1 MWSCM
6 ARVWP
11 CPWEGCCC
19 NWCIWLIQDEF
30 GPIKFS
36 LALTS
41 FPHLMAVILL
51 PINTSGSSPGKQC
64 PSLLMYDYLMK
75 QRSVPMTFWGLP
87 LPPHLQLMW
96 QRPSEGML
104 PISFLWHQLSRSLY
118 PAAGRY
124 WRGPAVYSDS
134 CKQCNVPVHPD
145 QPCGLHCL
153 APLFCSS
160 SVDSPDMSVPVH
172 SFSSLTLVHLV
183 SPLQFS
189 QFQAEH
195 HFRLGQPRGPS
206 GGRRGLMAR
215 LQVGHAFGV
224 FMLPRLG
231 VGSSSLQVPRDPIS
245 MCDSHVKPL

>member
-1 MWSCM
+1 
-6 ARVWP
+6 
-11 CPWEGCCC
+11 
-19 NWCIWLIQDEF
+19 
-30 GPIKFS
+30 
-36 LALTS
+36 
-41 FPHLMAVILL
+41 
-51 PINTSGSSPGKQC
+51 
-64 PSLLMYDYLMK
+64 MK

-104 PISFLWHQLSRSLY
+104 PVSFLWHQLSRSLS

-134 CKQCNVPVHPD
+134 CKQCNVPVRPD
-145 QPCGLHCL
+145 QPCGLHYL

-189 QFQAEH
+189 QFQVEH
-195 HFRLGQPRGPS
+195 HFRLRQPRGPS

-231 VGSSSLQVPRDPIS
+231 VGSSSLQVPRHPIS
-245 MCDSHVKPL
+245 MCDLHVKPL

>member
-1 MWSCM
+1 MTLPLGGMLPQLVNLTDPGWIWTYKIFTCAHQLSPPHGCHPP
-6 ARVWP
+6 AHQHQWQLTGETVPFPFNVWLSH
-11 CPWEGCCC
+11 ETEVGAYDILGTATSATSAAHVTET
-19 NWCIWLIQDEF
+19 IWGYAAHFIPLA
-30 GPIKFS
+30 PIVS
-36 LALTS
+36 
-41 FPHLMAVILL
+41 
-51 PINTSGSSPGKQC
+51 
-64 PSLLMYDYLMK
+64 
-75 QRSVPMTFWGLP
+75 LP
-87 LPPHLQLMW
+87 LPC
-96 QRPSEGML
+96 S
-104 PISFLWHQLSRSLY
+104 
-118 PAAGRY
+118 GRY

-134 CKQCNVPVHPD
+134 CKQCNIPVCPD

-160 SVDSPDMSVPVH
+160 SVDSPYMSVPVH

-195 HFRLGQPRGPS
+195 YFRLGQPRGPS

-231 VGSSSLQVPRDPIS
+231 VGSSSLQVPRHPIS